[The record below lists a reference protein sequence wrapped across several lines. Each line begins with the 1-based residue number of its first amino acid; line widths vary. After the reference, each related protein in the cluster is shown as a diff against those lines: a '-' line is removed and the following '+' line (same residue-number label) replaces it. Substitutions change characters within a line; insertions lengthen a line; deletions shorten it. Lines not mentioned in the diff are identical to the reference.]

1 MRRTSG
7 RLVQIGG
14 MAGEAVQL
22 PAAILRANNVDVL
35 GHAVLH
41 SRSTSGGAPTDS

>member
-35 GHAVLH
+35 GHAVFH
-41 SRSTSGGAPTDS
+41 SPLDVRRRAY